1 MLFRS
6 GGTNERLALSVGTG
20 PGRHKNLKVYIP
32 NNRASKYMKQNQ
44 TELKEEIED
53 LYNTIKQQDL
63 IDVYRTLHQT
73 ITEYICFQVPTGN
86 IPR

>member
-1 MLFRS
+1 
-6 GGTNERLALSVGTG
+6 
-20 PGRHKNLKVYIP
+20 
-32 NNRASKYMKQNQ
+32 MKQNQ